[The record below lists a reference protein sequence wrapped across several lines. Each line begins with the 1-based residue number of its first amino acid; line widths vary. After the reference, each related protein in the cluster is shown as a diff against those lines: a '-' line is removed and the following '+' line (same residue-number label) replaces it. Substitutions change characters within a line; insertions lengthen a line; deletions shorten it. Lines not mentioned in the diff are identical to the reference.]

1 MFFKTIAGLLVGNT
15 AVTVMVT
22 GTTEEMTVTIIP
34 KPAKV
39 EPGREVLGKPFS
51 ITASAEE
58 LDAEFC
64 QALSNTAVKR
74 QSVAEQFD
82 ALDMVLEAAKKA
94 AGEKAVKAVTSAAKP
109 AAKAAASAPK
119 VGAEESG
126 GSDDDTDGV
135 GAAAPEAASVAPDNL
150 FAVG

>member
-1 MFFKTIAGLLVGNT
+1 MFFKTIAGLLAGNT

-22 GTTEEMTVTIIP
+22 GTAEEMTVTIIP

-39 EPGREVLGKPFS
+39 EPGREALNTPLSLTG
-51 ITASAEE
+51 SAEE
-58 LDAEFC
+58 LDAGLPEILGKFS
-64 QALSNTAVKR
+64 ASRKSL
-74 QSVAEQFD
+74 AEQFD
-82 ALDMVLEAAKKA
+82 ETDAVLAAAKKA

-119 VGAEESG
+119 VGAEEGG

-135 GAAAPEAASVAPDNL
+135 GAAAPGAASVAPDNL